1 MTELKRVLE
10 LPHELLKSFEDW
22 QGVRFQ
28 YTASCYCTSITTD
41 MESYIE
47 VEALELDCLEQL
59 CRGFQELGFETS
71 DPEPRRKRDTNETS
85 TDK

>member
-1 MTELKRVLE
+1 MTELKRVLV
-10 LPHELLKSFEDW
+10 LPNHLLKSFEDW
-22 QGVRFQ
+22 GAVHFH
-28 YTASCYCTSITTD
+28 YSASCYCTSIMTD

>member
-1 MTELKRVLE
+1 MTELKRVLI
-10 LPHELLKSFEDW
+10 LPRELLKSFEDW

-59 CRGFQELGFETS
+59 CRGFQELGFEFS
-71 DPEPRRKRDTNETS
+71 GPEPERKRVKNETS
-85 TDK
+85 IDK